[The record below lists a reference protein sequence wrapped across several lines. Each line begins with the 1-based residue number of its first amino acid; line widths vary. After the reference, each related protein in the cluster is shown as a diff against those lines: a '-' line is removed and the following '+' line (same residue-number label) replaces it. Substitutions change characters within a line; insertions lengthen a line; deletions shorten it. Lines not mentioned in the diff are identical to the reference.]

1 MNEATKDRGGA
12 LRLLHEGFDSA
23 AIEFDKVDFVEM
35 YDLATDPW
43 QQKNIE
49 KGSPAAKKAALKKE
63 LHRWY
68 ECKGD
73 ACP

>member
-1 MNEATKDRGGA
+1 
-12 LRLLHEGFDSA
+12 
-23 AIEFDKVDFVEM
+23 M

-49 KGSPAAKKAALKKE
+49 KGSPVAKKAALKQE